1 MGRVLL
7 RWIKAI
13 TLPAACGL
21 VVAFF
26 AWHTINGDRGLEAQ
40 ERRAAEIITAR
51 AELTRSEAERDAL
64 ERRVQGLRG
73 DRIDADQL
81 DERARSL
88 LNFVG
93 RDEIIVPLGLPRRPG
108 G

>member
-1 MGRVLL
+1 MGRLLL

-13 TLPAACGL
+13 TLPVCCGL
-21 VVAFF
+21 VVVFF
-26 AWHTINGDRGLEAQ
+26 AWHTVNGDRGLDAQ
-40 ERRAAEIITAR
+40 ARRTAEIVTAR
-51 AELTRSEAERDAL
+51 ADLARAEAERASL

-93 RDEIIVPLGLPRRPG
+93 RDEIIVPLGPARRPG